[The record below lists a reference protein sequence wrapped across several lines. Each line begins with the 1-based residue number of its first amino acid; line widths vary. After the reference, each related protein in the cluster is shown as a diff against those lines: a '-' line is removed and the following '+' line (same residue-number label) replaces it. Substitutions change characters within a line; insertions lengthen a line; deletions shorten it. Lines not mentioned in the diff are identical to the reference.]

1 MPGRLSA
8 AAVAAAAVLLWS
20 APAGAA
26 GGGTDY
32 PIGPKDLLDVRVIE
46 EPSLNVERRVN
57 AEGEIDLPVVGRLVV
72 ADLTATEAAA
82 AIRTA
87 LEGFLQKATVTVE
100 VLEARSRP
108 ITVLGAVKKPG
119 ILELSGRW
127 TLLEALTEAG
137 GLTSDHGST
146 IHVLRRSDNGLSDQ
160 LAIPVED
167 LLVRADRTVNIPI
180 LANDVINVAET
191 LEVTVFLMG
200 EVGRQGAVT
209 FSSRERVTLL
219 AALAKAG
226 GLTDRASK
234 KILVK
239 RPRGGGAATELVV
252 NYKSLLSGREP
263 DFPLK
268 DGDLIVVKESFF

>member
-1 MPGRLSA
+1 MGGRLSA
-8 AAVAAAAVLLWS
+8 AAVAVAAVVLYPAL
-20 APAGAA
+20 AGAA
-26 GGGTDY
+26 TGVAGY
-32 PIGPKDLLDVRVIE
+32 RIGPKDLLQVRVAE

-57 AEGEIDLPVVGRLVV
+57 DQGEIDLPVVGSLAV
-72 ADLTATEAAA
+72 ANRTASEAAA

-87 LEGFLQKATVTVE
+87 LESVLQKATVTVE
-100 VLEARSRP
+100 VLEFRSRP

-137 GLTSDHGST
+137 GLTSDHGTT
-146 IHVLRRSDNGLSDQ
+146 IHVLRRSDNGLADQ

-167 LLVRADRTVNIPI
+167 LLVRADQTVNIPI

-191 LEVTVFLMG
+191 VDVTVFFMG

-209 FSSRERVTLL
+209 FSKGERVTLL
-219 AALAKAG
+219 AALSKAG

-234 KILVK
+234 KILIK
-239 RPRGGGAATELVV
+239 RPDDDGTSTEFVV
-252 NYKSLLSGREP
+252 GYKSLLSGREP
-263 DFPLK
+263 DFELK